1 VVRRVRTRLNLTAWG
16 VAPIVGRTHQFNGG
30 FSVSIKSLLVFGSA
44 LVATAAF
51 AQAQLGSVASV
62 QGVVTVTDGA
72 TGGTV
77 AAGSPI
83 GNGMRFVATSGGSAV
98 LRLNNGCVIRLQAGH
113 AVTVL
118 QTMTCDELTAAV
130 RPANVANF
138 AAGPGPAGTG
148 AFAAGGLVAGGQFM
162 IKSIANHKSLSSN

>member
-1 VVRRVRTRLNLTAWG
+1 
-16 VAPIVGRTHQFNGG
+16 
-30 FSVSIKSLLVFGSA
+30 VSIKSLLAVGSA

-77 AAGSPI
+77 AAGGPI
-83 GNGMRFVATSGGSAV
+83 ANGMRFVATSNGSAV
-98 LRLNNGCVIRLQAGH
+98 LRLNNGCVVRLQPGH

-118 QTMTCDELTAAV
+118 QTMTCDQLTAAV
-130 RPANVANF
+130 QPAGVANVAGGGGSF
-138 AAGPGPAGTG
+138 GTG
-148 AFAAGGLVAGGQFM
+148 ALAAGGLMAGGGALG
-162 IKSIANHKSLSSN
+162 KSITRNKSLSSN

>member
-1 VVRRVRTRLNLTAWG
+1 
-16 VAPIVGRTHQFNGG
+16 
-30 FSVSIKSLLVFGSA
+30 VSIKSLLAVGSA

-77 AAGSPI
+77 AAGGPI
-83 GNGMRFVATSGGSAV
+83 ANGMRFVATSSGSAV
-98 LRLNNGCVIRLQAGH
+98 LRLNNGCVVRLQPGH

-118 QTMTCDELTAAV
+118 QTMTCDQLTAAV
-130 RPANVANF
+130 QPAGVANVAGGGGSF
-138 AAGPGPAGTG
+138 GTG
-148 AFAAGGLVAGGQFM
+148 ALAAGALMAGGGALG
-162 IKSIANHKSLSSN
+162 KSITRNKSLSSN

>member
-1 VVRRVRTRLNLTAWG
+1 
-16 VAPIVGRTHQFNGG
+16 
-30 FSVSIKSLLVFGSA
+30 VSIKSLLAVGSA

-77 AAGSPI
+77 AAGGPI
-83 GNGMRFVATSGGSAV
+83 ANGMRFVATSNGSAV
-98 LRLNNGCVIRLQAGH
+98 LRLNNGCVVRLQPGH

-118 QTMTCDELTAAV
+118 QTMTCDQLTAAV
-130 RPANVANF
+130 QPAGVANVAGGGGGSF
-138 AAGPGPAGTG
+138 GTG
-148 AFAAGGLVAGGQFM
+148 ALAAGGLMAGGGALG
-162 IKSIANHKSLSSN
+162 KSITRNKSLSSN

>member
-1 VVRRVRTRLNLTAWG
+1 
-16 VAPIVGRTHQFNGG
+16 
-30 FSVSIKSLLVFGSA
+30 VSIKTLLAVGSA

-77 AAGSPI
+77 AAGGPI
-83 GNGMRFVATSGGSAV
+83 ANGMRFVATSNGSAV
-98 LRLNNGCVIRLQAGH
+98 LRLNNGCVVRLQPGH

-118 QTMTCDELTAAV
+118 QTMTCDQLTAAV
-130 RPANVANF
+130 QPAGVANVAGGGGSF
-138 AAGPGPAGTG
+138 GTG
-148 AFAAGGLVAGGQFM
+148 ALAAGGLMAGGGALG
-162 IKSIANHKSLSSN
+162 KSITRNKSLSSN